1 MRQNDEPLPEHT
13 PPAGVDEIT
22 VEAVGLVTEALE
34 ATERARGHLY
44 SFHQLTGSADFKLG
58 DAVDMLREAG
68 HDEIADEIERE
79 LVGRNVVSGRWTF
92 QIVEEYDDLYWSPF
106 REMERSVRERL
117 VDGRRHLHEARL
129 KEDRRTHGHPDH
141 TAHP

>member
-1 MRQNDEPLPEHT
+1 MRHDDEPLPEHT
-13 PPAGVDEIT
+13 PPEGVDKLT

-68 HDEIADEIERE
+68 HTEIADEIERE
-79 LVGRNVVSGRWTF
+79 MVGRNVGPGRWTF

-106 REMERSVRERL
+106 REMERSVRDRL
-117 VDGRRHLHEARL
+117 VEGRRHLHEANL
-129 KEDRRTHGHPDH
+129 KEERRTHGHPNH